1 MAEKAGLHIFVEG
14 RVQGVGFRYFVKE
27 HANQL
32 SLTGW
37 VRNLEDGRVEIMA
50 EGERNNLLRFIDQ
63 IRIGPRNAFVSDFS
77 FEWLE
82 STGHYKYFMIA
93 PTG

>member
-1 MAEKAGLHIFVEG
+1 
-14 RVQGVGFRYFVKE
+14 
-27 HANQL
+27 
-32 SLTGW
+32 
-37 VRNLEDGRVEIMA
+37 VRNLEDGRVEITA
-50 EGERNNLLRFIDQ
+50 EGEKNNLLSFIDKV
-63 IRIGPRNAFVSDFS
+63 RIGPRNAFVSDFS